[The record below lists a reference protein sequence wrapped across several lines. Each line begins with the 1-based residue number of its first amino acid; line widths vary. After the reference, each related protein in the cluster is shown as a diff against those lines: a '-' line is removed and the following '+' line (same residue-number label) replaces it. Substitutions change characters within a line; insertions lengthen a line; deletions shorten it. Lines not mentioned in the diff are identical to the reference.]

1 MSRRGSRR
9 PYLRPSDVVAVSGGG
24 GGGWGGGGG
33 GGERA
38 GFGGGGVLFSFV
50 LLRVCKQWLSEFK
63 SSLPAVSQMYI

>member
-33 GGERA
+33 LGGGERA
-38 GFGGGGVLFSFV
+38 GWGGILFSFV

-63 SSLPAVSQMYI
+63 SSLQAVSQMYI